1 MSCKSEV
8 WKMTKSEL
16 RNMMKRRRRTLSA
29 TRILCYSAIV
39 TEKLLKED
47 VYRDADVILGYYS
60 ISAEVSMDYL
70 FEQARKDGKKVALPV
85 CLPGREMEFRYFD
98 ENTELVKGEY
108 GIPEPVGTERVEL
121 DGVNALVVV
130 PGVSFDA
137 FGNRIGYGGGY
148 YDRFLKKYPDI
159 PKVML
164 AYELQKTISVPADGN
179 DIPMNL
185 ILTETDRY
193 AVNA

>member
-1 MSCKSEV
+1 
-8 WKMTKSEL
+8 MTKSEL
-16 RNMMKRRRRTLSA
+16 RTMMKRRRRTLSA

-47 VYRDADVILGYYS
+47 MYRNADVILGYYS

-70 FEQARKDGKKVALPV
+70 FEQAVKDGKKIALPV

-98 ENTELVKGEY
+98 ADTELKKDEY
-108 GIPEPVGTERVEL
+108 GIPEPVGTERVDLEA
-121 DGVNALVVV
+121 VNALIVV
-130 PGVSFDA
+130 PGVVFDA

-159 PKVML
+159 PRVML
-164 AYELQKTISVPADGN
+164 AYELQKTVSVPVDGN
-179 DIPMNL
+179 DVPVNL

-193 AVNA
+193 AANL

>member
-1 MSCKSEV
+1 MSQNEGNE
-8 WKMTKSEL
+8 MTKSEL
-16 RNMMKRRRRTLSA
+16 RTMMKRRRRMLSA

-47 VYRDADVILGYYS
+47 IYRDADVILGYCS
-60 ISAEVSMDYL
+60 VSAEVSMDYL
-70 FEQARKDGKKVALPV
+70 FEQARKDGKRLALPV

-98 ENTELVKGEY
+98 ENTELQRGEY
-108 GIPEPVGTERVEL
+108 GIPEPVGTDIVEL
-121 DGVNALVVV
+121 DGLKALIIV
-130 PGVSFDA
+130 PGVVFDA

-148 YDRFLKKYPDI
+148 YDRFLKKHPGV

-164 AYELQKTISVPADGN
+164 AYELQKTVSIPVDVN
-179 DIPMNL
+179 DIPVNL

-193 AVNA
+193 AINA

>member
-1 MSCKSEV
+1 
-8 WKMTKSEL
+8 MTKSEL

-148 YDRFLKKYPDI
+148 YDRFLKKYPDV

-185 ILTETDRY
+185 ILTETDRF